1 MIKPI
6 VNREH
11 FETVLRPAL
20 AGCRRRLFIAT
31 ADLKDV
37 HVPGDARHRRRRG
50 RATSAW
56 DALSE
61 LATGGVEVHVLH
73 AGVPSGPLMERL
85 RDGLPAKLCLRR
97 CVRMHAKAVIVD
109 SRRMYLGSAN
119 FTGAGLGAKSPR
131 RRNFE
136 AGVWTDETALI
147 DPVMDMLQAVWSGEA
162 CGDCGRRD
170 HCPAPLEE
178 PDL

>member
-1 MIKPI
+1 MIQPI

-20 AGCRRRLFIAT
+20 AECRRRLFVAT

-37 HVPGDARHRRRRG
+37 HLPAGGQKGRGRR

-56 DALSE
+56 DALGD
-61 LATGGVEVHVLH
+61 LATRGVEVHVLH
-73 AGVPSGPLMERL
+73 AGVPSGPLMARL
-85 RDGLPAKLCLRR
+85 RDGLPAGVRLRR

-119 FTGAGLGAKSPR
+119 FTGAGIGAKSPR

-147 DPVMDMLQAVWSGEA
+147 DPVMDMLQEVWTGGA